1 MHDMLRRV
9 TDGELQHF
17 ESCASILS
25 PLCCRLLHHLQ
36 KNVPCCGLLKANVN
50 CFGARISLNPVKH
63 YQIRRLKKMRRDC
76 SEEGTIKG
84 IGYLH
89 IKCHFCSPA
98 YVDIHRVLPVEHVTQ
113 YELE

>member
-1 MHDMLRRV
+1 MHDMLCSV

-25 PLCCRLLHHLQ
+25 PLCCWLLHHLQ
-36 KNVPCCGLLKANVN
+36 KNVPCCRLSKAKVT
-50 CFGARISLNPVKH
+50 CFGARINLNPLKC

-76 SEEGTIKG
+76 LEEGTIKG
-84 IGYLH
+84 IRHLH
-89 IKCHFCSPA
+89 IKCHFHSPA
-98 YVDIHRVLPVEHVTQ
+98 YVDIHRVPPAEHMTQ